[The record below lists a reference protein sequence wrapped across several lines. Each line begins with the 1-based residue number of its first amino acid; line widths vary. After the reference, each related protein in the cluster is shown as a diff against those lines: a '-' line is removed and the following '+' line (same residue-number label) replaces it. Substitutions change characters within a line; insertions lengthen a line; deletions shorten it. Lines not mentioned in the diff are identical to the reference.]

1 MALTATFYSFS
12 KRQNSTKVP
21 AGIAGTLFN
30 VVLKNPTSMNAPVF
44 TLNADTFDF
53 NYCQFNGAYYFVTDV
68 VSVRND
74 IWEIHCTKDVLATY
88 RTQILASPAYVL
100 YDSVGN
106 SEIVDNRLAIKTSRT
121 LAENSVAFPS
131 VNSAGTYV
139 LTCVGQSSCA
149 SWWNVDP
156 QAIQLSTI
164 YSNAYTAVREPFT
177 PSSWVTAA
185 AEAVAYG
192 FAYMGEVIT
201 KGISYILS
209 NGSAIESIRNCI
221 WIPLRPIVTVTGGQ
235 IYLGNYDTG
244 ISGYKIAEPVV
255 QLDQVSVNIPW
266 QFTDWRRNS
275 PYTQVYLYIPFIGVI
290 ALPSA
295 QLTGAESLTIRSA
308 LNVISGDLSVNV
320 LNGQQVLGSYGA
332 NVGMNVPIGSSNAI
346 QRQTVNSIVQTGIG
360 IAGVAT
366 GLGITAGAAALSGIA
381 GAAAAQIA
389 GVPTSVG
396 GLSNGSSSGLSTNI
410 ICFTSCHDT
419 NVTPGSVA
427 DVIGLPAF
435 RRELLSSISGYVQTH
450 EFSLQAAAPDQDLQ
464 RVNTYMNGGAF
475 IE

>member
-1 MALTATFYSFS
+1 MALTAIFYSFS

-21 AGIAGTLFN
+21 AIAGTSYN

-44 TLNADTFDF
+44 TLNADTFTF
-53 NYCQFNGAYYFVTDV
+53 NYCSFNGAYYFVTDT

-121 LAENSVAFPS
+121 LAENSVAFPN
-131 VNSAGTYV
+131 VLAAGTYV
-139 LTCVGQSSCA
+139 LTCVGQNSCA
-149 SWWNVDP
+149 SWWNIDP
-156 QAIQLSTI
+156 AALQLSTI
-164 YSNAYTAVREPFT
+164 YSEAYNAVEDTFVPT
-177 PSSWVTAA
+177 SWTQVP
-185 AEAVAYG
+185 EAITQSFKY
-192 FAYMGEVIT
+192 FGEVIT
-201 KGISYILS
+201 KGISYLLS

-221 WIPLRPIVTVTGGQ
+221 WIPFRPIVTATGGQ
-235 IYLGNYDTG
+235 IYLGNYNTG
-244 ISGYKIAEPVV
+244 LSGYKITEPVV
-255 QLDQVSVNIPW
+255 QLDQVSVDIPW
-266 QFTDWRRNS
+266 QFTDWRRNA
-275 PYTQVYLYIPFIGVI
+275 PYTQVYLYIPFIGVV

-295 QLTGAESLTIRSA
+295 QLTGASSITIRSA

-320 LNGQQVLGSYGA
+320 NNGTQVLGSYGA
-332 NVGMNVPIGSSNAI
+332 NVAMNVPIGSSNAV
-346 QRQTVNSIVQTGIG
+346 QRQVVNSIVATGGAIAGAAAGIG
-360 IAGVAT
+360 IA
-366 GLGITAGAAALSGIA
+366 AGAAALSGIA

-396 GLSNGSSSGLSTNI
+396 GLSNGSASGLSTNI

-419 NVTPGSVA
+419 NVAPGSVA

-435 RRELLSSISGYVQTH
+435 RRELLSSVSGYVQTH
-450 EFSLQAAAPDQDLQ
+450 EFSLQADAPDQDLQ
-464 RVNTYMNGGAF
+464 RVNTYLNGGAF